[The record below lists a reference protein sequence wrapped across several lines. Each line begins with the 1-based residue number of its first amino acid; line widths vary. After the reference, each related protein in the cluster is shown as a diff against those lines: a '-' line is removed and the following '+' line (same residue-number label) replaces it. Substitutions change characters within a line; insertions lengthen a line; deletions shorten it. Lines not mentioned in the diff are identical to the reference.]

1 MTVSHGYRRCFDCKY
16 RTDAAMKM
24 EFDSQML
31 RLVWHQESGSGTIA
45 TYK

>member
-1 MTVSHGYRRCFDCKY
+1 MTASHGYRRYLDCKY

-31 RLVWHQESGSGTIA
+31 RLVWHQETGRGTIA
-45 TYK
+45 TNK